1 MAHSHKKTGGCSPSF
16 RRSTCI
22 DRTTALIEVV
32 RKSLGD
38 QLKEVW
44 QYFHNNIYVSGRIFI
59 KLANEFN
66 LSIYHLAVYLRRL
79 WKKKMFFQ

>member
-1 MAHSHKKTGGCSPSF
+1 MAAPPLF
-16 RRSTCI
+16 VLRRVI

-44 QYFHNNIYVSGRIFI
+44 QYFHNNIYVFGRIFI

-66 LSIYHLAVYLRRL
+66 LSIYHLAVYLCRL